1 MNGFKMKMLALVITT
16 FAIAAVLGGSLGVAT
31 AGFKPS
37 LGTGFNLVG
46 GPLGGDVTPEKW
58 VSCIPASSWRAI
70 YIWDGQNQTWG
81 HYFNTTKGVPSY
93 VNDPKVGGIQTIKRF
108 SGIVMI
114 MDSAV
119 SNPYLPDS
127 ASDACP

>member
-1 MNGFKMKMLALVITT
+1 MNGFKTKRLALVVTA

-31 AGFKPS
+31 ARYKPS
-37 LGTGFNLVG
+37 LETGFNLVG
-46 GPLGGDVTPEKW
+46 GPFGGDVTPEKW

-70 YIWDGQNQTWG
+70 YIWDGTNQTWS
-81 HYFNTTKGVPSY
+81 HYFNTAKGVPAY
-93 VNDPKVGGIQTIKRF
+93 VNDPKVGGIQTIKRY
-108 SGIVMI
+108 SGMVMI
-114 MDSAV
+114 MDSAI